1 MNDKGDKAGRV
12 AGDQGSRRPQREV
25 DARLRKMRA
34 IARRCARMLRTG
46 GPPVD
51 HGDLLYD
58 DRGLPR

>member
-1 MNDKGDKAGRV
+1 MNSGNDRPRRRAREP
-12 AGDQGSRRPQREV
+12 ADQRIQREA

-34 IARRCARMLRTG
+34 IARRCARLLRKG
-46 GPPVD
+46 GPPTD